1 MRRKKKSGAG
11 KMIAAVVVVVILL
24 CGIFAIMKNLA
35 SPASAD
41 NKAGNKEGNSAKATE
56 ASTEA
61 PDNSVPMT
69 GLKVTAPA
77 TTIRVGQTMQLKIS
91 HEPSNATN
99 TKLKWSCS
107 KDGMVTV
114 TKDGVLK
121 PGKNAGKNTVKVTA
135 TATDGSKLSASFDLR
150 IYPAI
155 DPSKPMVAITFD
167 DGPSYNTIKIVNTL
181 VKYDSKATFFLVGN
195 QIEKYAKTMD
205 VLVKN
210 GMDIGNHTYSHKE
223 LTKLRDKEILK
234 EIDLTNEVIYNKTG
248 IKPMFLRPSYGAMNK
263 RIKKLSTM
271 PIIVWN
277 IDTLDWK
284 YHNSNKIKDKI
295 LKYVSDGD
303 IILMHDTYVATLNAV
318 EMVIP
323 ELKKQGYKIV
333 SVNELFKY
341 KGVKPKL
348 GIGYGYVGGR
358 NE

>member
-1 MRRKKKSGAG
+1 MIKRKHLLIIIFLVLIILFLFVFCSLINKHDVINKIIKKEENTYSYL
-11 KMIAAVVVVVILL
+11 INYPYFNNDRVDNYVDNYLSERINTIILDNGDL
-24 CGIFAIMKNLA
+24 FIDYDYNIKDNNIFIKFY
-35 SPASAD
+35 
-41 NKAGNKEGNSAKATE
+41 EY
-56 ASTEA
+56 
-61 PDNSVPMT
+61 V
-69 GLKVTAPA
+69 
-77 TTIRVGQTMQLKIS
+77 
-91 HEPSNATN
+91 
-99 TKLKWSCS
+99 TKLNTIKENIYEINYDYELDNII
-107 KDGMVTV
+107 KKRVFEEDNYDILNY
-114 TKDGVLK
+114 TKSNK
-121 PGKNAGKNTVKVTA
+121 
-135 TATDGSKLSASFDLR
+135 
-150 IYPAI
+150 
-155 DPSKPMVAITFD
+155 MVAFTFD

-333 SVNELFKY
+333 SVSELFKY

>member
-1 MRRKKKSGAG
+1 MIKRKHLLIIIFLVLIILFLFVFCSLINKHDVINKIIKKEENTYSYL
-11 KMIAAVVVVVILL
+11 INYPYFNNDRVDNYVDNYLNERINTIILDNGDL
-24 CGIFAIMKNLA
+24 FIDYDYNIKDNNIFIKFY
-35 SPASAD
+35 
-41 NKAGNKEGNSAKATE
+41 EY
-56 ASTEA
+56 
-61 PDNSVPMT
+61 V
-69 GLKVTAPA
+69 
-77 TTIRVGQTMQLKIS
+77 
-91 HEPSNATN
+91 
-99 TKLKWSCS
+99 TKLNTIKENIYEINYDYELDHII
-107 KDGMVTV
+107 KKRVFEEDNYDILNY
-114 TKDGVLK
+114 TKSNK
-121 PGKNAGKNTVKVTA
+121 
-135 TATDGSKLSASFDLR
+135 
-150 IYPAI
+150 
-155 DPSKPMVAITFD
+155 MVAFTFD

-271 PIIVWN
+271 PIIIWN

-333 SVNELFKY
+333 SVSELFKY

>member
-1 MRRKKKSGAG
+1 MIKRKHLLIIIFLVLIILFLFVFCSLSNKHDVINKIIKKEENTYSYLINYPYFNNN
-11 KMIAAVVVVVILL
+11 KVDNYVDNYLSERINTIILDNGDL
-24 CGIFAIMKNLA
+24 FIDYDYNIKDNNIFIKFY
-35 SPASAD
+35 
-41 NKAGNKEGNSAKATE
+41 EY
-56 ASTEA
+56 
-61 PDNSVPMT
+61 V
-69 GLKVTAPA
+69 
-77 TTIRVGQTMQLKIS
+77 
-91 HEPSNATN
+91 
-99 TKLKWSCS
+99 TKLNTIKENIYEINYDYELDNII
-107 KDGMVTV
+107 KKRVFEEDNYDILNY
-114 TKDGVLK
+114 TKSDK
-121 PGKNAGKNTVKVTA
+121 IIA
-135 TATDGSKLSASFDLR
+135 F
-150 IYPAI
+150 
-155 DPSKPMVAITFD
+155 TFD

-195 QIEKYAKTMD
+195 KIEKYAKTMD

-223 LTKLRDKEILK
+223 LTKLSDKEILK

-271 PIIVWN
+271 PIIIWN

-303 IILMHDTYVATLNAV
+303 IILMHDTYVATLNAI

-333 SVNELFKY
+333 SVSELFKY

>member
-1 MRRKKKSGAG
+1 MIKRKHLLIIIFLVLIILFLFVFCSLINKHDVINKIIKKEENTYSYLINYPYFNNN
-11 KMIAAVVVVVILL
+11 KVDNYVDNYLSERINTIILDNGDL
-24 CGIFAIMKNLA
+24 FIDYDYNIKDNNIFIKFY
-35 SPASAD
+35 
-41 NKAGNKEGNSAKATE
+41 EY
-56 ASTEA
+56 
-61 PDNSVPMT
+61 V
-69 GLKVTAPA
+69 
-77 TTIRVGQTMQLKIS
+77 
-91 HEPSNATN
+91 
-99 TKLKWSCS
+99 TKLNTIKENIYEINYDYELDNII
-107 KDGMVTV
+107 KKRVFEEDNYDILNY
-114 TKDGVLK
+114 TKSDK
-121 PGKNAGKNTVKVTA
+121 IIA
-135 TATDGSKLSASFDLR
+135 F
-150 IYPAI
+150 
-155 DPSKPMVAITFD
+155 TFD

-195 QIEKYAKTMD
+195 KIEKYAKTMD

-271 PIIVWN
+271 PIIIWN

-333 SVNELFKY
+333 SVSELFKY

>member
-1 MRRKKKSGAG
+1 MIKKKHLLIIIFLVLIILFLFVFSSLRN
-11 KMIAAVVVVVILL
+11 KHDVINKIIKKEDNTYSYLINYPYFNNDKVDNYVDNYL
-24 CGIFAIMKNLA
+24 NERINTIILDTGDLFIDYDYDIKDNNIFIKFY
-35 SPASAD
+35 
-41 NKAGNKEGNSAKATE
+41 EY
-56 ASTEA
+56 
-61 PDNSVPMT
+61 V
-69 GLKVTAPA
+69 
-77 TTIRVGQTMQLKIS
+77 
-91 HEPSNATN
+91 
-99 TKLKWSCS
+99 TKLNTIKENIYEINYDYELDHII
-107 KDGMVTV
+107 KKRVFEEDNYDILNY
-114 TKDGVLK
+114 TKSDK
-121 PGKNAGKNTVKVTA
+121 
-135 TATDGSKLSASFDLR
+135 
-150 IYPAI
+150 
-155 DPSKPMVAITFD
+155 MVAFTFD

-271 PIIVWN
+271 PIIIWN

-333 SVNELFKY
+333 SVSELFKY

>member
-1 MRRKKKSGAG
+1 MRHWKIYEYNIKDNN
-11 KMIAAVVVVVILL
+11 
-24 CGIFAIMKNLA
+24 IFIKFY
-35 SPASAD
+35 
-41 NKAGNKEGNSAKATE
+41 EY
-56 ASTEA
+56 
-61 PDNSVPMT
+61 V
-69 GLKVTAPA
+69 
-77 TTIRVGQTMQLKIS
+77 
-91 HEPSNATN
+91 
-99 TKLKWSCS
+99 TKLNTIKENIYEINYDYELDHII
-107 KDGMVTV
+107 KKRVFEEDNYDILNY
-114 TKDGVLK
+114 TKSDK
-121 PGKNAGKNTVKVTA
+121 
-135 TATDGSKLSASFDLR
+135 
-150 IYPAI
+150 
-155 DPSKPMVAITFD
+155 MVAFTFD

-271 PIIVWN
+271 PIIIWN

-333 SVNELFKY
+333 SVSELFKY

>member
-1 MRRKKKSGAG
+1 MIKRKHLLIIIFLVLIILFLFVFCSLINKHDVINKIIKKEENTYSYL
-11 KMIAAVVVVVILL
+11 INYPYFNNDRVDNYVDNYLSERINTIILDNGDL
-24 CGIFAIMKNLA
+24 FIDYDYNIKDNNIFIKFY
-35 SPASAD
+35 
-41 NKAGNKEGNSAKATE
+41 EY
-56 ASTEA
+56 
-61 PDNSVPMT
+61 V
-69 GLKVTAPA
+69 
-77 TTIRVGQTMQLKIS
+77 
-91 HEPSNATN
+91 
-99 TKLKWSCS
+99 TKLNTIKENIYEINYDYELDHII
-107 KDGMVTV
+107 KKRVFEEDNYDILNY
-114 TKDGVLK
+114 TKSD
-121 PGKNAGKNTVKVTA
+121 
-135 TATDGSKLSASFDLR
+135 KL
-150 IYPAI
+150 
-155 DPSKPMVAITFD
+155 VAFTFD

-195 QIEKYAKTMD
+195 QIEKYDKTMD

-333 SVNELFKY
+333 SVSELFKY

>member
-1 MRRKKKSGAG
+1 MIKRKHLLIIIFLVLIILFLFVFCSLINKHDVINKIIKKEENTYSYLINYPYFNND
-11 KMIAAVVVVVILL
+11 KVDNYVDNYLSERINTIILDNGDL
-24 CGIFAIMKNLA
+24 FIDYDYDIKDNNIFIKFY
-35 SPASAD
+35 
-41 NKAGNKEGNSAKATE
+41 EY
-56 ASTEA
+56 
-61 PDNSVPMT
+61 V
-69 GLKVTAPA
+69 
-77 TTIRVGQTMQLKIS
+77 
-91 HEPSNATN
+91 
-99 TKLKWSCS
+99 TKLNTIKENIYEINYDYELDHII
-107 KDGMVTV
+107 KKRVFEEDNYDILNY
-114 TKDGVLK
+114 TKSDK
-121 PGKNAGKNTVKVTA
+121 
-135 TATDGSKLSASFDLR
+135 
-150 IYPAI
+150 
-155 DPSKPMVAITFD
+155 MVAFTFD

-333 SVNELFKY
+333 SVSELFKY

>member
-1 MRRKKKSGAG
+1 MIKRKHLLIIIFLVLIILFLFVFCSLINKHDVINKIIKKEENTYSYLINYPYFNND
-11 KMIAAVVVVVILL
+11 KVDNYVDNYLSERINTIILDNGDL
-24 CGIFAIMKNLA
+24 FIDYDYDIKDNNIFIKFY
-35 SPASAD
+35 
-41 NKAGNKEGNSAKATE
+41 EY
-56 ASTEA
+56 
-61 PDNSVPMT
+61 V
-69 GLKVTAPA
+69 
-77 TTIRVGQTMQLKIS
+77 
-91 HEPSNATN
+91 
-99 TKLKWSCS
+99 TKLNTIKENIYEINYDYELDNII
-107 KDGMVTV
+107 KKRVFEEDNYDILNY
-114 TKDGVLK
+114 TKSDK
-121 PGKNAGKNTVKVTA
+121 
-135 TATDGSKLSASFDLR
+135 
-150 IYPAI
+150 
-155 DPSKPMVAITFD
+155 MVAFTFD

-195 QIEKYAKTMD
+195 QVEKYAKTMD

-271 PIIVWN
+271 PIIIWN

-333 SVNELFKY
+333 SVSELFKY

>member
-1 MRRKKKSGAG
+1 MIKRKHLLIIIFLVLIILFLFVFCSLINKHDVINKIIKKEENTYSYLINYPYFNND
-11 KMIAAVVVVVILL
+11 KVDNYVDNYLSERINTIILDNGDL
-24 CGIFAIMKNLA
+24 FIDYDYDIKDNNIFIKFY
-35 SPASAD
+35 
-41 NKAGNKEGNSAKATE
+41 EY
-56 ASTEA
+56 
-61 PDNSVPMT
+61 V
-69 GLKVTAPA
+69 
-77 TTIRVGQTMQLKIS
+77 
-91 HEPSNATN
+91 
-99 TKLKWSCS
+99 TKLNTIKENIYEINYDYELDNII
-107 KDGMVTV
+107 KKRVFEEDNYDILNY
-114 TKDGVLK
+114 TKSDK
-121 PGKNAGKNTVKVTA
+121 
-135 TATDGSKLSASFDLR
+135 
-150 IYPAI
+150 
-155 DPSKPMVAITFD
+155 MVAFTFD

-333 SVNELFKY
+333 SVSELFKY

>member
-1 MRRKKKSGAG
+1 MIKRKHLLIIIFLVLIILFLFVFCSLINKHDVINKIIKKEENTYSYLINYPYFNND
-11 KMIAAVVVVVILL
+11 KVDNYVDNYLSERINTIILDNGDL
-24 CGIFAIMKNLA
+24 FIDYDYDIKDNNIFIKFY
-35 SPASAD
+35 
-41 NKAGNKEGNSAKATE
+41 EY
-56 ASTEA
+56 
-61 PDNSVPMT
+61 V
-69 GLKVTAPA
+69 
-77 TTIRVGQTMQLKIS
+77 
-91 HEPSNATN
+91 
-99 TKLKWSCS
+99 TKLNTIKENIYEINYDYELDNII
-107 KDGMVTV
+107 KKRVFEEDNYDILNY
-114 TKDGVLK
+114 TKSD
-121 PGKNAGKNTVKVTA
+121 
-135 TATDGSKLSASFDLR
+135 KL
-150 IYPAI
+150 
-155 DPSKPMVAITFD
+155 VAFTFD

-195 QIEKYAKTMD
+195 QVEKYAKTMD

-271 PIIVWN
+271 PIIIWN

-333 SVNELFKY
+333 SVSELFKY

>member
-1 MRRKKKSGAG
+1 MIKRKHLLIIIFLVLIILFLFVFCSLINKHDVINKIIKKEENTYSYLINYPYFNND
-11 KMIAAVVVVVILL
+11 KVDNYVDNYLSERINTIILDNGDL
-24 CGIFAIMKNLA
+24 FIDYDYNIKDNNIFIKFY
-35 SPASAD
+35 
-41 NKAGNKEGNSAKATE
+41 EY
-56 ASTEA
+56 
-61 PDNSVPMT
+61 V
-69 GLKVTAPA
+69 
-77 TTIRVGQTMQLKIS
+77 
-91 HEPSNATN
+91 
-99 TKLKWSCS
+99 TKLNTIKENIYEINYDYELDHII
-107 KDGMVTV
+107 KKRVFEEDNYDILNY
-114 TKDGVLK
+114 TKS
-121 PGKNAGKNTVKVTA
+121 VK
-135 TATDGSKLSASFDLR
+135 
-150 IYPAI
+150 
-155 DPSKPMVAITFD
+155 MVAFTFD

-271 PIIVWN
+271 PIIIWN

-333 SVNELFKY
+333 SVSELFKY

>member
-1 MRRKKKSGAG
+1 MIKRKHLLIIIFLVLIILFLFVFCSLINKHDVINKIIKKEENTYSYLINYPYFNND
-11 KMIAAVVVVVILL
+11 KVDNYVDNYLNERINTIILDNGDL
-24 CGIFAIMKNLA
+24 FIDYDYNIKDNNIFIKFY
-35 SPASAD
+35 
-41 NKAGNKEGNSAKATE
+41 EY
-56 ASTEA
+56 
-61 PDNSVPMT
+61 V
-69 GLKVTAPA
+69 
-77 TTIRVGQTMQLKIS
+77 
-91 HEPSNATN
+91 
-99 TKLKWSCS
+99 TKLNTIKENIYEINYDYELDNII
-107 KDGMVTV
+107 KKRVFEEDNYDILNY
-114 TKDGVLK
+114 TKSDK
-121 PGKNAGKNTVKVTA
+121 
-135 TATDGSKLSASFDLR
+135 
-150 IYPAI
+150 
-155 DPSKPMVAITFD
+155 MVAFTFD

-195 QIEKYAKTMD
+195 KIEKYAKTMD

-333 SVNELFKY
+333 SVSELFKY

>member
-1 MRRKKKSGAG
+1 MIKRKHLLIIIFLVLIILFLFVFCSLINKHDVINKIIKKEENTYSYLINYPYFNND
-11 KMIAAVVVVVILL
+11 KVDNYVDNYLSERINTIILDNGDL
-24 CGIFAIMKNLA
+24 FIDYDYNIKDNNIFIKFY
-35 SPASAD
+35 
-41 NKAGNKEGNSAKATE
+41 EY
-56 ASTEA
+56 
-61 PDNSVPMT
+61 V
-69 GLKVTAPA
+69 
-77 TTIRVGQTMQLKIS
+77 
-91 HEPSNATN
+91 
-99 TKLKWSCS
+99 TKLNTIKENIYEINYDYELDNII
-107 KDGMVTV
+107 KKRVFEEDNYDILNY
-114 TKDGVLK
+114 TKSNK
-121 PGKNAGKNTVKVTA
+121 
-135 TATDGSKLSASFDLR
+135 
-150 IYPAI
+150 
-155 DPSKPMVAITFD
+155 MVAFTFD

-195 QIEKYAKTMD
+195 QVEKYAKTMD

-303 IILMHDTYVATLNAV
+303 IILMHDTYVATLNAI

-333 SVNELFKY
+333 SVSELFKY

>member
-1 MRRKKKSGAG
+1 MFVFCSLINKHGVINKIIKKEENTYSYLINYPYFNNDKVDNYVDNYLSER
-11 KMIAAVVVVVILL
+11 INTIILDNGDL
-24 CGIFAIMKNLA
+24 FIDYDYNIKDNNIFIKFY
-35 SPASAD
+35 
-41 NKAGNKEGNSAKATE
+41 EY
-56 ASTEA
+56 
-61 PDNSVPMT
+61 V
-69 GLKVTAPA
+69 
-77 TTIRVGQTMQLKIS
+77 
-91 HEPSNATN
+91 
-99 TKLKWSCS
+99 TKLNTIKENIYEINYDYELDHII
-107 KDGMVTV
+107 KKRVFEEDNYDILNY
-114 TKDGVLK
+114 TKSDK
-121 PGKNAGKNTVKVTA
+121 
-135 TATDGSKLSASFDLR
+135 
-150 IYPAI
+150 
-155 DPSKPMVAITFD
+155 MVAFTFD

-333 SVNELFKY
+333 SVSELFKY

>member
-1 MRRKKKSGAG
+1 MIKRKHLLIIIFLVLIILFLFVFCSLINKHDVINKIIKKEENTYSYLINYPYFNND
-11 KMIAAVVVVVILL
+11 KVDNYVDNYLSERINTIILDNGDL
-24 CGIFAIMKNLA
+24 FIDYDYDIKDNNIFIKFY
-35 SPASAD
+35 
-41 NKAGNKEGNSAKATE
+41 EY
-56 ASTEA
+56 
-61 PDNSVPMT
+61 V
-69 GLKVTAPA
+69 
-77 TTIRVGQTMQLKIS
+77 
-91 HEPSNATN
+91 
-99 TKLKWSCS
+99 TKLNTIKENIYEINYDYELDNII
-107 KDGMVTV
+107 KKRVFEEDNYDILNY
-114 TKDGVLK
+114 TKSDK
-121 PGKNAGKNTVKVTA
+121 
-135 TATDGSKLSASFDLR
+135 
-150 IYPAI
+150 
-155 DPSKPMVAITFD
+155 MVAFTFD

-195 QIEKYAKTMD
+195 QVEKYAKTMD

-333 SVNELFKY
+333 SVSELFKY

>member
-1 MRRKKKSGAG
+1 
-11 KMIAAVVVVVILL
+11 
-24 CGIFAIMKNLA
+24 
-35 SPASAD
+35 
-41 NKAGNKEGNSAKATE
+41 
-56 ASTEA
+56 
-61 PDNSVPMT
+61 
-69 GLKVTAPA
+69 
-77 TTIRVGQTMQLKIS
+77 
-91 HEPSNATN
+91 
-99 TKLKWSCS
+99 
-107 KDGMVTV
+107 
-114 TKDGVLK
+114 
-121 PGKNAGKNTVKVTA
+121 
-135 TATDGSKLSASFDLR
+135 
-150 IYPAI
+150 
-155 DPSKPMVAITFD
+155 MVAFTFD

-195 QIEKYAKTMD
+195 QIEKYTKTMD

-223 LTKLRDKEILK
+223 LTKLCDKEILK

-271 PIIVWN
+271 PIIIWN

-333 SVNELFKY
+333 SVSELFKY

>member
-1 MRRKKKSGAG
+1 MIKRKHLLIIIFLVLIILFLFVFCSLINKHDVINKIIKKEENTYSYLINYPYFNND
-11 KMIAAVVVVVILL
+11 KVDNYVDNYLNERINTIILDNGDL
-24 CGIFAIMKNLA
+24 FIDYDYNIKDNNIFIKFY
-35 SPASAD
+35 
-41 NKAGNKEGNSAKATE
+41 EY
-56 ASTEA
+56 
-61 PDNSVPMT
+61 V
-69 GLKVTAPA
+69 
-77 TTIRVGQTMQLKIS
+77 
-91 HEPSNATN
+91 
-99 TKLKWSCS
+99 TKLNTIKENIYEINYDYELDNII
-107 KDGMVTV
+107 KKRVFEEDNYDILNY
-114 TKDGVLK
+114 TKSDK
-121 PGKNAGKNTVKVTA
+121 
-135 TATDGSKLSASFDLR
+135 
-150 IYPAI
+150 
-155 DPSKPMVAITFD
+155 MVAFTFD

-271 PIIVWN
+271 PIIIWN

-333 SVNELFKY
+333 SVSELFKY

>member
-1 MRRKKKSGAG
+1 MIKRKHLLIIIFLVLIILFLFVFCSLINKHDVINKIIKKEENTYSYLINYPYFNNN
-11 KMIAAVVVVVILL
+11 KVDNYVDHYLSERINTIILDNGDL
-24 CGIFAIMKNLA
+24 FIDYDYNIKDNNIFIKFY
-35 SPASAD
+35 
-41 NKAGNKEGNSAKATE
+41 EY
-56 ASTEA
+56 
-61 PDNSVPMT
+61 V
-69 GLKVTAPA
+69 
-77 TTIRVGQTMQLKIS
+77 
-91 HEPSNATN
+91 
-99 TKLKWSCS
+99 TKLNTIKENIYEINYDYELDNII
-107 KDGMVTV
+107 KKRVFEEDNYDILNY
-114 TKDGVLK
+114 TKSDK
-121 PGKNAGKNTVKVTA
+121 IIA
-135 TATDGSKLSASFDLR
+135 F
-150 IYPAI
+150 
-155 DPSKPMVAITFD
+155 TFD

-195 QIEKYAKTMD
+195 KIEKYAKTMD

-223 LTKLRDKEILK
+223 LTKLSDKEILK

-271 PIIVWN
+271 PIIIWN

-303 IILMHDTYVATLNAV
+303 IILMHDTYVATLNAI

-333 SVNELFKY
+333 SVSELFKY

>member
-1 MRRKKKSGAG
+1 MIKRKHLLIIIFLVLIILFLFVFCSLINKHDVINKIIKKEENTYSYLINYPYFNND
-11 KMIAAVVVVVILL
+11 KVDNYVDNYLSERINTIILDNGDL
-24 CGIFAIMKNLA
+24 FIDYDYNIKDNNIFIKFY
-35 SPASAD
+35 
-41 NKAGNKEGNSAKATE
+41 EY
-56 ASTEA
+56 
-61 PDNSVPMT
+61 V
-69 GLKVTAPA
+69 
-77 TTIRVGQTMQLKIS
+77 
-91 HEPSNATN
+91 
-99 TKLKWSCS
+99 TKLNTIKENIYEINYDYELDHII
-107 KDGMVTV
+107 KKRVFEEDNYDILNY
-114 TKDGVLK
+114 TKSD
-121 PGKNAGKNTVKVTA
+121 
-135 TATDGSKLSASFDLR
+135 KL
-150 IYPAI
+150 
-155 DPSKPMVAITFD
+155 VAFTFD

-195 QIEKYAKTMD
+195 QVEKYAKTMD

-333 SVNELFKY
+333 SVSELFKY

>member
-1 MRRKKKSGAG
+1 MIKRKHLLIIIFLVLIILFLFVFCSLINKHDVINKIIKKEENTYSYLINYPYFNNN
-11 KMIAAVVVVVILL
+11 KVDNYVDNYLSERINTIILDNGDL
-24 CGIFAIMKNLA
+24 FIDYDYDIKDNNIFIKFY
-35 SPASAD
+35 
-41 NKAGNKEGNSAKATE
+41 EY
-56 ASTEA
+56 
-61 PDNSVPMT
+61 V
-69 GLKVTAPA
+69 
-77 TTIRVGQTMQLKIS
+77 
-91 HEPSNATN
+91 
-99 TKLKWSCS
+99 TKLNTIKENIYEINYDYELDNII
-107 KDGMVTV
+107 KKRVFEENNYDILNY
-114 TKDGVLK
+114 TKSDK
-121 PGKNAGKNTVKVTA
+121 IIA
-135 TATDGSKLSASFDLR
+135 F
-150 IYPAI
+150 
-155 DPSKPMVAITFD
+155 TFD

-195 QIEKYAKTMD
+195 KIEKYAKTMD

-333 SVNELFKY
+333 SVSELFKY

>member
-1 MRRKKKSGAG
+1 MIKRKHLLIIIFLVLIILFLFVFCSLINKHDVINKIIKKEENTYSYLINYPYFNNN
-11 KMIAAVVVVVILL
+11 KVDNYVDNYLSERINTIILDNGDL
-24 CGIFAIMKNLA
+24 FIDYDYDIKDNNIFIKFY
-35 SPASAD
+35 
-41 NKAGNKEGNSAKATE
+41 EY
-56 ASTEA
+56 
-61 PDNSVPMT
+61 V
-69 GLKVTAPA
+69 
-77 TTIRVGQTMQLKIS
+77 
-91 HEPSNATN
+91 
-99 TKLKWSCS
+99 TKLNTIKENIYEINYDYELDNII
-107 KDGMVTV
+107 KKRVFEENNYDILNY
-114 TKDGVLK
+114 TKSDK
-121 PGKNAGKNTVKVTA
+121 IIA
-135 TATDGSKLSASFDLR
+135 F
-150 IYPAI
+150 
-155 DPSKPMVAITFD
+155 TFD

-195 QIEKYAKTMD
+195 KIEKYAKTMD

-223 LTKLRDKEILK
+223 LTKLSDKEILK

-333 SVNELFKY
+333 SVSELFKY

>member
-1 MRRKKKSGAG
+1 MIKRKHLLIIIFLVLIILFLFIFCSLINKHDVINKIIKKEENTYSYLINYPYFNNN
-11 KMIAAVVVVVILL
+11 KVDNYVDHYLSERINTIILDNGDL
-24 CGIFAIMKNLA
+24 FIDYDYNIKDNNIFIKFY
-35 SPASAD
+35 
-41 NKAGNKEGNSAKATE
+41 EY
-56 ASTEA
+56 
-61 PDNSVPMT
+61 V
-69 GLKVTAPA
+69 
-77 TTIRVGQTMQLKIS
+77 
-91 HEPSNATN
+91 
-99 TKLKWSCS
+99 TKLNTIKENIYEINYDYELDHII
-107 KDGMVTV
+107 KKRVFEEDNYDILNY
-114 TKDGVLK
+114 TKSDK
-121 PGKNAGKNTVKVTA
+121 
-135 TATDGSKLSASFDLR
+135 
-150 IYPAI
+150 
-155 DPSKPMVAITFD
+155 MVAFTFD

-333 SVNELFKY
+333 SVSELFKY

>member
-1 MRRKKKSGAG
+1 MIKRKHLLIIIFLVLIILFLFVFCSLINKHDVINKIIKKEENTYSYLINYPYFNND
-11 KMIAAVVVVVILL
+11 KVDNYVDNYLSERINTIILDNGDL
-24 CGIFAIMKNLA
+24 FIDYDYDIKDNNIFIKFY
-35 SPASAD
+35 
-41 NKAGNKEGNSAKATE
+41 EY
-56 ASTEA
+56 
-61 PDNSVPMT
+61 V
-69 GLKVTAPA
+69 
-77 TTIRVGQTMQLKIS
+77 
-91 HEPSNATN
+91 
-99 TKLKWSCS
+99 TKLNTIKENIYEINYDYELDNII
-107 KDGMVTV
+107 KKRVFEEDNYDILNY
-114 TKDGVLK
+114 TKSD
-121 PGKNAGKNTVKVTA
+121 
-135 TATDGSKLSASFDLR
+135 KL
-150 IYPAI
+150 
-155 DPSKPMVAITFD
+155 VAFTFD

-195 QIEKYAKTMD
+195 QVEKYAKTMD

-333 SVNELFKY
+333 SVSELFKY

>member
-1 MRRKKKSGAG
+1 MIKRKHLLIIIFLVLIILFLFVFCSLINKHDVINKIIKKEENTYSYLINYPYFNND
-11 KMIAAVVVVVILL
+11 KVDNYVDNYLSERINTIILDNGDL
-24 CGIFAIMKNLA
+24 FIDYDYNIKDNNIFIKFY
-35 SPASAD
+35 
-41 NKAGNKEGNSAKATE
+41 EY
-56 ASTEA
+56 
-61 PDNSVPMT
+61 V
-69 GLKVTAPA
+69 
-77 TTIRVGQTMQLKIS
+77 
-91 HEPSNATN
+91 
-99 TKLKWSCS
+99 TKLNTIKENIYEINYDYELDNII
-107 KDGMVTV
+107 KKRVFEEDNYDILNY
-114 TKDGVLK
+114 TKSDK
-121 PGKNAGKNTVKVTA
+121 IIA
-135 TATDGSKLSASFDLR
+135 F
-150 IYPAI
+150 
-155 DPSKPMVAITFD
+155 TFD

-195 QIEKYAKTMD
+195 KIEKYAKTMD

-223 LTKLRDKEILK
+223 LTKLSDKEILK

-271 PIIVWN
+271 PIIIWN

>member
-1 MRRKKKSGAG
+1 MIKRKHLLIIIFLVLIILFLFVFCSLINKHDVINKIIKKEENTYSYLINYPYFNNN
-11 KMIAAVVVVVILL
+11 KVDNYVDNYLSERINTIILDNGDL
-24 CGIFAIMKNLA
+24 FIDYDYDIKDNNIFIKFY
-35 SPASAD
+35 
-41 NKAGNKEGNSAKATE
+41 EY
-56 ASTEA
+56 
-61 PDNSVPMT
+61 V
-69 GLKVTAPA
+69 
-77 TTIRVGQTMQLKIS
+77 
-91 HEPSNATN
+91 
-99 TKLKWSCS
+99 TKLNTIKENIYEINYDYELDHII
-107 KDGMVTV
+107 KKRVFEEDNYDILNY
-114 TKDGVLK
+114 TKSD
-121 PGKNAGKNTVKVTA
+121 
-135 TATDGSKLSASFDLR
+135 KL
-150 IYPAI
+150 
-155 DPSKPMVAITFD
+155 VAFTFD

-195 QIEKYAKTMD
+195 KIEKYAKTMD

-223 LTKLRDKEILK
+223 LTKLSDKEILK

-271 PIIVWN
+271 PIIIWN

-333 SVNELFKY
+333 SVSELFKY

>member
-1 MRRKKKSGAG
+1 MIKRKHLLIIIFLVLIILFLFVFCSLSNKHDVINKIIKKEENTYSYLINYPYFNNN
-11 KMIAAVVVVVILL
+11 KVDNYVDNYLSERINTIILDNGDL
-24 CGIFAIMKNLA
+24 FIDYDYDIKDNNIFIKFY
-35 SPASAD
+35 
-41 NKAGNKEGNSAKATE
+41 EY
-56 ASTEA
+56 
-61 PDNSVPMT
+61 V
-69 GLKVTAPA
+69 
-77 TTIRVGQTMQLKIS
+77 
-91 HEPSNATN
+91 
-99 TKLKWSCS
+99 TKLNTIKENIYEINYDYELDNII
-107 KDGMVTV
+107 KKRVFEENNYDILNY
-114 TKDGVLK
+114 TKSDK
-121 PGKNAGKNTVKVTA
+121 IIA
-135 TATDGSKLSASFDLR
+135 F
-150 IYPAI
+150 
-155 DPSKPMVAITFD
+155 TFD

-195 QIEKYAKTMD
+195 KIEKYAKTMD

-223 LTKLRDKEILK
+223 LTKLSDKEILK

-271 PIIVWN
+271 PIIIWN

-303 IILMHDTYVATLNAV
+303 IILMHDTYVATLNAI

-333 SVNELFKY
+333 SVSELFKY

>member
-1 MRRKKKSGAG
+1 MIKRKHLLIIIFLVLIILFLFVFCSLINKHDVINKIIKKEENTYSYLINYPYFNND
-11 KMIAAVVVVVILL
+11 KVDNYVDNYLSERINTIILDNGDL
-24 CGIFAIMKNLA
+24 FIDYDYDIKDNNIFIKFY
-35 SPASAD
+35 
-41 NKAGNKEGNSAKATE
+41 EY
-56 ASTEA
+56 
-61 PDNSVPMT
+61 V
-69 GLKVTAPA
+69 
-77 TTIRVGQTMQLKIS
+77 
-91 HEPSNATN
+91 
-99 TKLKWSCS
+99 TKLNTIKENIYEINYDYELDNII
-107 KDGMVTV
+107 KKRVFEEDNYDILNY
-114 TKDGVLK
+114 TKSDK
-121 PGKNAGKNTVKVTA
+121 
-135 TATDGSKLSASFDLR
+135 
-150 IYPAI
+150 
-155 DPSKPMVAITFD
+155 MVAFTFD

-195 QIEKYAKTMD
+195 QIEKYTKTMD

-333 SVNELFKY
+333 SVSELFKY

>member
-1 MRRKKKSGAG
+1 MIKRKHLLIIIFLVLIILFLFVFCSLINKHDVINKIIKKEENTYSYL
-11 KMIAAVVVVVILL
+11 INYPYFNNDRVDNYVDNYLSERINTIILDNGDL
-24 CGIFAIMKNLA
+24 FIDYDYDIKDNNIFIKFY
-35 SPASAD
+35 
-41 NKAGNKEGNSAKATE
+41 EY
-56 ASTEA
+56 
-61 PDNSVPMT
+61 V
-69 GLKVTAPA
+69 
-77 TTIRVGQTMQLKIS
+77 
-91 HEPSNATN
+91 
-99 TKLKWSCS
+99 TKLNTIKENIYEINYDYELDHII
-107 KDGMVTV
+107 KKRVFEEDNYDILNY
-114 TKDGVLK
+114 TKSD
-121 PGKNAGKNTVKVTA
+121 
-135 TATDGSKLSASFDLR
+135 KL
-150 IYPAI
+150 
-155 DPSKPMVAITFD
+155 VAFTFD

-195 QIEKYAKTMD
+195 KIEKCAKTMD

-223 LTKLRDKEILK
+223 LTKLSDKEILK

-271 PIIVWN
+271 PIIIWN

-303 IILMHDTYVATLNAV
+303 IILMHDTYVATLNAI

-333 SVNELFKY
+333 SVSELFKY

>member
-1 MRRKKKSGAG
+1 MIKRKHLLIIIFLVLIILFLFVFCSLINKHDVINKIIKKEENTYSYLINYPYFNND
-11 KMIAAVVVVVILL
+11 KVDNYVDNYLSERINTIILDNGDL
-24 CGIFAIMKNLA
+24 FIDYDYDIKDNNIFIKFY
-35 SPASAD
+35 
-41 NKAGNKEGNSAKATE
+41 EY
-56 ASTEA
+56 
-61 PDNSVPMT
+61 V
-69 GLKVTAPA
+69 
-77 TTIRVGQTMQLKIS
+77 
-91 HEPSNATN
+91 
-99 TKLKWSCS
+99 TKLNTIKENIYEINYDYELDHII
-107 KDGMVTV
+107 KKRVFEEDNYDILNY
-114 TKDGVLK
+114 TKSDK
-121 PGKNAGKNTVKVTA
+121 
-135 TATDGSKLSASFDLR
+135 
-150 IYPAI
+150 
-155 DPSKPMVAITFD
+155 MVAFTFD

-223 LTKLRDKEILK
+223 LTKLSDKEILK

-333 SVNELFKY
+333 SVSELFKY

>member
-1 MRRKKKSGAG
+1 MFVFCSLINKHDVINKIIKKEENTYSYLINYPYFNNDKVDNYVDNYLSER
-11 KMIAAVVVVVILL
+11 INTIILDNGDL
-24 CGIFAIMKNLA
+24 FIDYDYDIKDNNIFIKFY
-35 SPASAD
+35 
-41 NKAGNKEGNSAKATE
+41 EY
-56 ASTEA
+56 
-61 PDNSVPMT
+61 V
-69 GLKVTAPA
+69 
-77 TTIRVGQTMQLKIS
+77 
-91 HEPSNATN
+91 
-99 TKLKWSCS
+99 TKLNTIKENIYEINYDYELDNII
-107 KDGMVTV
+107 KKRVFEEDNYDILNY
-114 TKDGVLK
+114 TKSD
-121 PGKNAGKNTVKVTA
+121 
-135 TATDGSKLSASFDLR
+135 KL
-150 IYPAI
+150 
-155 DPSKPMVAITFD
+155 VAFTFD

-195 QIEKYAKTMD
+195 QVEKYAKTMD

-271 PIIVWN
+271 PIIIWN

-333 SVNELFKY
+333 SVSELFKY

>member
-1 MRRKKKSGAG
+1 MIKRKHLLIIVFLVLIILFLFVFCSLINKHDVINKIIKKEENTYSYL
-11 KMIAAVVVVVILL
+11 INYPYFNNDRVDNYVDNYLSERINTIILDNGDL
-24 CGIFAIMKNLA
+24 FIDYDYNIKDNNIFIKFY
-35 SPASAD
+35 
-41 NKAGNKEGNSAKATE
+41 EY
-56 ASTEA
+56 
-61 PDNSVPMT
+61 V
-69 GLKVTAPA
+69 
-77 TTIRVGQTMQLKIS
+77 
-91 HEPSNATN
+91 
-99 TKLKWSCS
+99 TKLNTIKENIYEINYDYELDNII
-107 KDGMVTV
+107 KKRVFEEDNYDILNY
-114 TKDGVLK
+114 TKSNK
-121 PGKNAGKNTVKVTA
+121 
-135 TATDGSKLSASFDLR
+135 
-150 IYPAI
+150 
-155 DPSKPMVAITFD
+155 MVAFTFD

-333 SVNELFKY
+333 SVSELFKY

>member
-1 MRRKKKSGAG
+1 MIKRKHLLIIIFLVLIILFLFVFCSLINKHDVINKIIKKEENTYSYLINYPYFNND
-11 KMIAAVVVVVILL
+11 KVDNYVDNYLSERINTIILDNGDL
-24 CGIFAIMKNLA
+24 FIDYDYNIKDNNIFIKFY
-35 SPASAD
+35 
-41 NKAGNKEGNSAKATE
+41 EY
-56 ASTEA
+56 
-61 PDNSVPMT
+61 V
-69 GLKVTAPA
+69 
-77 TTIRVGQTMQLKIS
+77 
-91 HEPSNATN
+91 
-99 TKLKWSCS
+99 TKLNTIKENIYEINYDYELDNII
-107 KDGMVTV
+107 KKRVFEEDNYDILNY
-114 TKDGVLK
+114 TKSDK
-121 PGKNAGKNTVKVTA
+121 
-135 TATDGSKLSASFDLR
+135 
-150 IYPAI
+150 
-155 DPSKPMVAITFD
+155 MVAFTFD

-195 QIEKYAKTMD
+195 QIEKYTKTMD

-333 SVNELFKY
+333 SVSELFKY

>member
-1 MRRKKKSGAG
+1 MIKRKHLLIIIFLVLIILFLFVFCSLSNKHDVINKIIKKEENTYSYLINYPYFNNN
-11 KMIAAVVVVVILL
+11 KVDNYVDNYLSERINTIILDNGDL
-24 CGIFAIMKNLA
+24 FIDYDYDIKDNNIFIKFY
-35 SPASAD
+35 
-41 NKAGNKEGNSAKATE
+41 EY
-56 ASTEA
+56 
-61 PDNSVPMT
+61 V
-69 GLKVTAPA
+69 
-77 TTIRVGQTMQLKIS
+77 
-91 HEPSNATN
+91 
-99 TKLKWSCS
+99 TKLNTIKENIYEINYDYELDNII
-107 KDGMVTV
+107 KKRVFKEDNYDILNY
-114 TKDGVLK
+114 TKSDK
-121 PGKNAGKNTVKVTA
+121 IIA
-135 TATDGSKLSASFDLR
+135 F
-150 IYPAI
+150 
-155 DPSKPMVAITFD
+155 TFD

-195 QIEKYAKTMD
+195 KIEKYAKTMD

-223 LTKLRDKEILK
+223 LTKLSDKEILK

-271 PIIVWN
+271 PIIIWN

-303 IILMHDTYVATLNAV
+303 IILMHDTYVATLNAI

-333 SVNELFKY
+333 SVSELFKY

>member
-1 MRRKKKSGAG
+1 MFVFCSLINKHDVINKIIKKEENTYSYLINYPYFNNDKVDNYVDNYLSER
-11 KMIAAVVVVVILL
+11 INTIILDNGDL
-24 CGIFAIMKNLA
+24 FIDYDYNIKDNNIFIKFY
-35 SPASAD
+35 
-41 NKAGNKEGNSAKATE
+41 EY
-56 ASTEA
+56 
-61 PDNSVPMT
+61 V
-69 GLKVTAPA
+69 
-77 TTIRVGQTMQLKIS
+77 
-91 HEPSNATN
+91 
-99 TKLKWSCS
+99 TKLNTIKENIYEINYDYELDNII
-107 KDGMVTV
+107 KKRVFEEDNYDILNY
-114 TKDGVLK
+114 TKSDK
-121 PGKNAGKNTVKVTA
+121 
-135 TATDGSKLSASFDLR
+135 
-150 IYPAI
+150 
-155 DPSKPMVAITFD
+155 MVAFTFD

-195 QIEKYAKTMD
+195 QVEKYAKTMD

-333 SVNELFKY
+333 SVSELFKY

>member
-1 MRRKKKSGAG
+1 MIKRKHLLIIIFLVLIILFLFVFCSLINKHDVINKIIKKEENTYSYL
-11 KMIAAVVVVVILL
+11 INYPYFNNDRVDNYVDNYLSERINTIILDNGDL
-24 CGIFAIMKNLA
+24 FIDYDYDIKDNNIFIKFY
-35 SPASAD
+35 
-41 NKAGNKEGNSAKATE
+41 EY
-56 ASTEA
+56 
-61 PDNSVPMT
+61 V
-69 GLKVTAPA
+69 
-77 TTIRVGQTMQLKIS
+77 
-91 HEPSNATN
+91 
-99 TKLKWSCS
+99 TKLNTIKENIYEINYDYELDHII
-107 KDGMVTV
+107 KKRVFEEDNYDILNY
-114 TKDGVLK
+114 TKSD
-121 PGKNAGKNTVKVTA
+121 
-135 TATDGSKLSASFDLR
+135 KL
-150 IYPAI
+150 
-155 DPSKPMVAITFD
+155 VAFTFD

-195 QIEKYAKTMD
+195 KIEKYAKTMD

-223 LTKLRDKEILK
+223 LTKLSDKEILK

-271 PIIVWN
+271 PIIIWN

-303 IILMHDTYVATLNAV
+303 IILMHDTYVATLNAI

-333 SVNELFKY
+333 SVSELFKY

>member
-1 MRRKKKSGAG
+1 MIKRKHLLIIVFLVLIILFLFVFCSLINKHDVINKIIKKEENTYSYLINYPYFNND
-11 KMIAAVVVVVILL
+11 KVDNYVDNYLSERINTIILDNGDL
-24 CGIFAIMKNLA
+24 FIDYDYNIKDNNIFIKFY
-35 SPASAD
+35 
-41 NKAGNKEGNSAKATE
+41 EY
-56 ASTEA
+56 
-61 PDNSVPMT
+61 V
-69 GLKVTAPA
+69 
-77 TTIRVGQTMQLKIS
+77 
-91 HEPSNATN
+91 
-99 TKLKWSCS
+99 TKLNTIKENIYEINYDYELDHII
-107 KDGMVTV
+107 KKRVFEEDNYDILNY
-114 TKDGVLK
+114 TKSDK
-121 PGKNAGKNTVKVTA
+121 
-135 TATDGSKLSASFDLR
+135 
-150 IYPAI
+150 
-155 DPSKPMVAITFD
+155 MVAFTFD

-195 QIEKYAKTMD
+195 QVEKYAKTMD

-333 SVNELFKY
+333 SVSELFKY

>member
-1 MRRKKKSGAG
+1 MIKRKHLLIIIFLVLIILFLFVFCSLSNKHDVINKIIKKEENTYSYL
-11 KMIAAVVVVVILL
+11 INYPYFNNDRVDNYVDNYLSERINTIILDNGDL
-24 CGIFAIMKNLA
+24 FIDYDYDIKDNNIFIKFY
-35 SPASAD
+35 
-41 NKAGNKEGNSAKATE
+41 EY
-56 ASTEA
+56 
-61 PDNSVPMT
+61 V
-69 GLKVTAPA
+69 
-77 TTIRVGQTMQLKIS
+77 
-91 HEPSNATN
+91 
-99 TKLKWSCS
+99 TKLNTIKENIYEINYDYELDHII
-107 KDGMVTV
+107 KKRVFEEDNYDILNY
-114 TKDGVLK
+114 TKSNK
-121 PGKNAGKNTVKVTA
+121 
-135 TATDGSKLSASFDLR
+135 
-150 IYPAI
+150 
-155 DPSKPMVAITFD
+155 MVAFTFD

-271 PIIVWN
+271 PIIIWN

-333 SVNELFKY
+333 SVSELFKY